1 MALMQS
7 DLFFFFL
14 HLRTS
19 PTGIVPKKT
28 GGWRLITYRSAPGG
42 YSINDFIDPYF
53 FTVKYASFDE
63 AITLIQSQGQSC
75 LIAIS
80 FLTTSYPP

>member
-1 MALMQS
+1 MQS
-7 DLFFFFL
+7 DLFL

-28 GGWRLITYRSAPGG
+28 GGWRLITHLSAPRG
-42 YSINDFIDPYF
+42 YSINDFKDPYF
-53 FTVKYASFDE
+53 CRVKFASFDE

-75 LIAIS
+75 LIAKMDS
-80 FLTTSYPP
+80 KSAF

>member
-7 DLFFFFL
+7 DLFFYICAHLLLVSFL
-14 HLRTS
+14 RR
-19 PTGIVPKKT
+19 
-28 GGWRLITYRSAPGG
+28 RLITDLSALGG

-63 AITLIQSQGQSC
+63 ANTLIQSQGQSC
-75 LIAIS
+75 LIAKMDS
-80 FLTTSYPP
+80 KSAF

>member
-1 MALMQS
+1 MQS
-7 DLFFFFL
+7 DLFL

-28 GGWRLITYRSAPGG
+28 GRWRLITYLSAPGG

-53 FTVKYASFDE
+53 FY
-63 AITLIQSQGQSC
+63 SQVC
-75 LIAIS
+75 
-80 FLTTSYPP
+80 FL

>member
-7 DLFFFFL
+7 DLFL

-28 GGWRLITYRSAPGG
+28 GGWRLISYLSAPGG

-53 FTVKYASFDE
+53 CTVKHASFDE

-75 LIAIS
+75 LIAKMDS
-80 FLTTSYPP
+80 KSAF